1 MSLSEGDG
9 GEEGKNEPPPLKRNS
24 SALNVA
30 KLLKKTISKHNL
42 HAANSESSEGRVS
55 NHHTGLNGHVSSFS
69 HENTNGDI
77 HASTEQD
84 SLSSDHQAESVNQ
97 KHNRKKDSC
106 SLATVTEE
114 TNGDG
119 ETEERYSL
127 EGANVV
133 GKYRRWW
140 GKVDSVLIS
149 LYDEK
154 WLMHPYYLGHTVML
168 VAFYLLYHFLL
179 CVCSVLATP
188 EFGEHAQR
196 AGLLWY
202 T

>member
-1 MSLSEGDG
+1 MSSSSSIVRFLVNLFSASAGTKVPVETTSSLPKSCVFLDQCIQFSSVSLSEGDG
-9 GEEGKNEPPPLKRNS
+9 GEEGKNEPPPLRRNS

-42 HAANSESSEGRVS
+42 HATNSESSEACVS

-69 HENTNGDI
+69 HENTNGDT

-84 SLSSDHQAESVNQ
+84 SLNMDHQAESVNQ

-133 GKYRRWW
+133 
-140 GKVDSVLIS
+140 L
-149 LYDEK
+149 
-154 WLMHPYYLGHTVML
+154 
-168 VAFYLLYHFLL
+168 
-179 CVCSVLATP
+179 
-188 EFGEHAQR
+188 
-196 AGLLWY
+196 
-202 T
+202 